1 MKYWYGLPRIVVE
14 DLLLEVL
21 ELVLG
26 VFLKA
31 YNDLGG

>member
-1 MKYWYGLPRIVVE
+1 MRYWNGLPRIVVE
-14 DLLLEVL
+14 DLLLELL

-31 YNDLGG
+31 YNSLGG

>member
-1 MKYWYGLPRIVVE
+1 MKYWNDLPRIVVE
-14 DLLLEVL
+14 DLLLELL

-31 YNDLGG
+31 YNGLGG